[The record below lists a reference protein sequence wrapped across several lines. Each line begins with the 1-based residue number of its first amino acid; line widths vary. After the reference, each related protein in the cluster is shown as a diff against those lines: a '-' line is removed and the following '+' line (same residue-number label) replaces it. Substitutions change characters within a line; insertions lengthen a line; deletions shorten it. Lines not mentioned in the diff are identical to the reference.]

1 MWERGRAGETAGVI
15 RAAHMYVSQTG
26 KSGEENVR
34 NEG

>member
-15 RAAHMYVSQTG
+15 RTAHVSQTG
-26 KSGEENVR
+26 KSGEENAR